1 LGLVLGFGDMMKKL
15 ANVQRVQE
23 GCKGREKLID
33 VRCHGRGEELEQ
45 KVGEYLYT
53 FSKMVS

>member
-1 LGLVLGFGDMMKKL
+1 MKKL